1 MARAANTYRAQ
12 RRAVGK
18 TKHRE
23 NGAGVSANTPR
34 LSNSPVANKMRGFP
48 RNTGPAKYL
57 GMAGN
62 IPGSVR
68 RAKRRSD
75 LVRLTAMLYGK
86 EKGMEAATRKP
97 VIVVGG
103 SARAA
108 AALSKKAR
116 GA

>member
-18 TKHRE
+18 AKHRE

-48 RNTGPAKYL
+48 RNTGPVKYL

-68 RAKRRSD
+68 RQ
-75 LVRLTAMLYGK
+75 
-86 EKGMEAATRKP
+86 AARM
-97 VIVVGG
+97 
-103 SARAA
+103 
-108 AALSKKAR
+108 KKAR